1 MEIKIVKDRTLSSHD
16 YLMGQESTRVA
27 YQKSLTEVCETF
39 VHVTERLQGTLEFA
53 TMFEDTDSIED
64 RQRIIKRVDDVISTF
79 LKLVNDYY
87 RLEFMLRFKVGAWQS
102 LMQMRKYDEQ
112 IQLGFHTIDA
122 MWAVLIGDET
132 DHDEE

>member
-1 MEIKIVKDRTLSSHD
+1 
-16 YLMGQESTRVA
+16 
-27 YQKSLTEVCETF
+27 
-39 VHVTERLQGTLEFA
+39 
-53 TMFEDTDSIED
+53 
-64 RQRIIKRVDDVISTF
+64 VISTF

-132 DHDEE
+132 DHDGE

>member
-1 MEIKIVKDRTLSSHD
+1 MSNRDLIFDSIALTGTLMMLKSSRFINTLKMEIKIVKDRTLSSHD

-87 RLEFMLRFKVGAWQS
+87 RLEFMLRFKVGA
-102 LMQMRKYDEQ
+102 
-112 IQLGFHTIDA
+112 
-122 MWAVLIGDET
+122 
-132 DHDEE
+132 